1 MIGETALDRLTARLD
16 VGLALRWAALPA
28 ALAGVGL
35 STYLSYTR
43 IRGIPVYCE
52 GAGDCH
58 TVQSSQYASLLG
70 VPVAFLGLSLYAI
83 LAIVIALTLLRPL
96 FLGEAGIL
104 AQFGLSLSGFLYSGY
119 LTWLELYR
127 IHAICVWCVT
137 SAALLTFIFV
147 LSAFTLF
154 TREPPQQLE

>member
-1 MIGETALDRLTARLD
+1 MIRETALSRLSGRVDAA
-16 VGLALRWAALPA
+16 LALRWTALMA

-35 STYLSYTR
+35 SVYLSYTR

-58 TVQSSQYASLLG
+58 AVQSSQYATLAG
-70 VPVAFLGLSLYAI
+70 VPVPFLGLALYAM

-96 FLGEAGIL
+96 LLGEAGIL

-127 IHAICVWCVT
+127 IHAICVWCVI

-154 TREPPQQLE
+154 TREPDEQLE